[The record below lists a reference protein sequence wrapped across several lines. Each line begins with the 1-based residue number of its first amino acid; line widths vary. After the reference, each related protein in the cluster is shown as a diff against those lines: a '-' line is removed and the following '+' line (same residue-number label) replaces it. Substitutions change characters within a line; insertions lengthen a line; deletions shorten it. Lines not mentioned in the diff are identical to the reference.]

1 MPFLNQKV
9 NRIFNEK
16 MLAFGGKGV
25 NLISSH
31 CKLFCGKGWQHAM
44 AK

>member
-1 MPFLNQKV
+1 
-9 NRIFNEK
+9 

-25 NLISSH
+25 NLISSRH
-31 CKLFCGKGWQHAM
+31 IVNFFCGKDWHHAM